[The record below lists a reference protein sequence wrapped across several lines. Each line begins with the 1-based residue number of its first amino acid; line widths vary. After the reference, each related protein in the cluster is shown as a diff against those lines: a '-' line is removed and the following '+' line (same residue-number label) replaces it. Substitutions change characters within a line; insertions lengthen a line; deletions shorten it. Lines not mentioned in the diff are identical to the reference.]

1 MTLVDAVAAILFTGV
16 VAYAVFAGADFGT
29 GVWDLLAG
37 GTRRGG
43 AMRRLIDRS
52 IGPVWEAN
60 HVWLIFV
67 LVVLWTAFPVAFAA
81 MMRTLIVPWMAVGVG
96 IVLRGGA
103 FVFRKYA
110 SSVAAARLHGV
121 AFATSSVVT
130 PFFLGTIA
138 GAIASGRVPASG
150 GGDRWAS
157 WTGPTSL
164 LGGVLAV
171 LVTAFLAAVF
181 LTRDAARE
189 GDRALAEQLRTRALG
204 TAVGTGVVALG
215 GIAVLTSDAPTLTA
229 GLTGRGAPLVVLS
242 AIGGGATIWALWH
255 RHFGR
260 ARVTAA
266 LSVATVVLGWG
277 VGQYP
282 WLEVDAV
289 TLADAAASPPVL
301 WGLVIGFGVAVVVVV
316 PSLVLLLYLVETGT
330 LREPPHDPAT
340 GDDEVTGADA
350 GPATRGG

>member
-81 MMRTLIVPWMAVGVG
+81 MMRTLIIPWMAVGVG

-110 SSVAAARLHGV
+110 SNVAAARMHGI
-121 AFATSSVVT
+121 AFAASSVVT

-150 GGDRWAS
+150 GGDRWSS

-164 LGGVLAV
+164 LGGALAV

-181 LTRDAARE
+181 LTRDAAQE
-189 GDRALAEQLRTRALG
+189 GDDALAEQLRARALA
-204 TAVGTGVVALG
+204 TSVVTGMVALA
-215 GIAVLTSDAPTLTA
+215 GIAVLATDAPTLTD
-229 GLTGRGAPLVVLS
+229 GLTGRGAPLIVLS
-242 AIGGGATIWALWH
+242 AIGGAATIWGLW
-255 RHFGR
+255 RRRYGR

-266 LSVATVVLGWG
+266 LSVATVVVGWG

-316 PSLVLLLYLVETGT
+316 PSLVLLLYLVEQGT
-330 LREPPHDPAT
+330 LRDPAHDPAAAAR
-340 GDDEVTGADA
+340 DEAARDRA
-350 GPATRGG
+350 SC